1 MKELVIEVCELY
13 DEQGMTIMEIVKK
26 TGLSEDEV
34 ITVLS
39 DYSDTFA
46 QAKSSGGT
54 VGKGLLQQVYYCS
67 TIHLLFIFYGE
78 SCFLGFGRHKNF
90 FGQEMVTRSWLQY
103 GRYTINSQCGL
114 YDTLLEM
121 GNGVFR
127 R

>member
-54 VGKGLLQQVYYCS
+54 VGKGLLQQVYFCS
-67 TIHLLFIFYGE
+67 TILCCLFFCGIF
-78 SCFLGFGRHKNF
+78 CFPGFGVTKKF
-90 FGQEMVTRSWLQY
+90 SGQEIVSRSWL
-103 GRYTINSQCGL
+103 
-114 YDTLLEM
+114 
-121 GNGVFR
+121 
-127 R
+127 